1 MLDRKDMML
10 LVSLDL
16 AERVDGL
23 LVVVVEVITI
33 LNLMVVVLVVHIM
46 VLP

>member
-1 MLDRKDMML
+1 LLDRKDMML

>member
-1 MLDRKDMML
+1 MML